1 MANVKQ
7 QSSLGVGEL
16 SSFRTLIA
24 TIVLE
29 A

>member
-7 QSSLGVGEL
+7 QSSLGIGEL
-16 SSFRTLIA
+16 SSFGTLLA